1 MIVVYGHLSLPLA
14 IDITGM
20 GIGPPSIGHSRQ
32 NSFGVGEALNLWDIS
47 QETIS
52 GTFFRDI
59 FVNIFS
65 RSGFHM

>member
-14 IDITGM
+14 IEHTGM
-20 GIGPPSIGHSRQ
+20 GIGPASIGHSRQ
-32 NSFGVGEALNLWDIS
+32 NSFGVGEARNLWDIS

>member
-14 IDITGM
+14 IEHTGM

-65 RSGFHM
+65 RSDFHM